1 MRFHLNRMIRS
12 SIDEERIR
20 GFTLVEITVT
30 VAIIALLATMVL
42 LSNREGERALALQR
56 ASHRVAQDI
65 RRAQDM
71 AISGRDCP
79 ECSGDEVFGYG
90 IFFDIANPT
99 SYFIY
104 ADVHPPAP
112 NGNDFYD
119 ASQDVVIENI
129 SMEEGAVLHSLNGG
143 APRLC
148 INFRPPDPTVKIKE
162 DETDD
167 LATGQIDIIFGSDTS
182 DVRTITVNKA
192 GLIDID

>member
-1 MRFHLNRMIRS
+1 MS
-12 SIDEERIR
+12 EE

-30 VAIIALLATMVL
+30 VTIIALLATMVL
-42 LSNREGERALALQR
+42 LNNREGEKALALQR

-79 ECSGDEVFGYG
+79 ECGGDEVFGYG
-90 IFFDIANPT
+90 IFFDINTPA

-119 ASQDVVIENI
+119 ASQDVIIEDI
-129 SMEEGAVLHSLNGG
+129 AMEEGAVIHELNGG
-143 APRLC
+143 ASELC

-162 DETDD
+162 DEADD
-167 LATGQIDIIFGSDTS
+167 LATGQIDIIFGSDTA